1 MKMKYLGFSKNVIA
15 RFKSYL
21 IERKFRRNINTIYS
35 NPLNLKCGISQ
46 GCILGPLLFLLH
58 VNVSHQA
65 VISDSL
71 LCDPCIVF

>member
-1 MKMKYLGFSKNVIA
+1 MKYLGFSKNVIA

-58 VNVSHQA
+58 INVPPPPQA